1 MSQIVSNRTGRK
13 KIFYKGDAPEI
24 KVFAEQ
30 NKNYLKYKTELNL
43 NPESN
48 YKSHYKITIQAYEK
62 NGSADKPYDMG
73 TVGSPSNLASVTVKD
88 INIDSVLFRLKI
100 VDENNVIKGY
110 ASQIPVVSERDPSD
124 EESLNKNRDSKNN
137 ESDTILPV
145 QETNNINVPFR
156 ILMNAG
162 QKPILQLKANLNL
175 KEKLRNDIIT
185 KTLIYTAAIKE
196 ILTKYLIDQDYKNDP
211 NKNIFIDKIRQNCG
225 EDLPDPPQYFLES
238 DNTIST
244 DASEWIDAAVEGC
257 LNRTVNFQN
266 KQSSIFSIFSEICKK
281 HNLSNSDE
289 D

>member
-238 DNTIST
+238 DNTISI

>member
-13 KIFYKGDAPEI
+13 KIFYKGDSPEI

-30 NKNYLKYKTELNL
+30 INNSLKYRTELNL
-43 NPESN
+43 NPDSN

-73 TVGSPSNLASVTVKD
+73 TVGSPSNLASVIVKD

-100 VDENNVIKGY
+100 VDENNTIKGY
-110 ASQIPVVSERDPSD
+110 ASKIPVVSEPELSNEDPS
-124 EESLNKNRDSKNN
+124 STNKKSVNSNA
-137 ESDTILPV
+137 DTILPV
-145 QETNNINVPFR
+145 QETSNINVPFR
-156 ILMNAG
+156 VLMSAG

-196 ILTKYLIDQDYKNDP
+196 ILTNYLIDKEYKSDP
-211 NKNIFIDKIRQNCG
+211 NKNIFIDKVRQNCG
-225 EDLPDPPQYFLES
+225 EDLPEPPKEFLES
-238 DNTIST
+238 DQSINQE
-244 DASEWIDAAVEGC
+244 AVEWIDAAVAGC
-257 LNRTVNFQN
+257 LNRTTNFQN
-266 KQSSIFSIFSEICKK
+266 KQESLFSIFSDVCKK
-281 HNLSNSDE
+281 HNLLNNDE

>member
-124 EESLNKNRDSKNN
+124 EESLNKNRESKNN

-238 DNTIST
+238 DNTISS
-244 DASEWIDAAVEGC
+244 DASEWIDTAVEGC

-281 HNLSNSDE
+281 HNLSTSDE